1 MPRRIVAILAALTFA
16 PLVAEA
22 QSFRCIS
29 KDGKRYYGSTIPAE
43 CYGRPVEQ
51 LNAQGMVV
59 KRIDPEGGE
68 KERLAKQ
75 AADSKKREE
84 DAASREVARRNHALL
99 ATYTSEKDIDDARAR
114 SLAENTKATGEVES
128 TIQAVRKRH
137 SDYVTELDLHK
148 GKNEPPARL
157 RDDIKNAQD
166 ELKAQQN
173 LLEVKKR
180 EVEQIN
186 ARYDD
191 DKKRYVE
198 LSGKTAAD
206 RGVALGMDKGQTVSG
221 KGGSTLDQR
230 RNQLDAQ
237 RQAAK
242 DRAEV
247 ERLEREMEAA
257 RRRSRIQQQRSS
269 R

>member
-1 MPRRIVAILAALTFA
+1 MPRRVVAILAALTFA

-51 LNAQGMVV
+51 LNSQGMVV
-59 KRIDPEGGE
+59 KRIDPEGSE

-75 AADSKKREE
+75 AADAKKREE
-84 DAASREVARRNHALL
+84 DAASREVTRRNHALL
-99 ATYTSEKDIDDARAR
+99 ATYTSDKDIDDARGRA
-114 SLAENTKATGEVES
+114 LAENSKATREVES
-128 TIQAVRKRH
+128 SIEAIRKRY
-137 SDYVTELDLHK
+137 SDYEKELEFYK

-157 RDDIKNAQD
+157 RDDIKNAED
-166 ELKAQQN
+166 ELKAQQQ

-180 EVEQIN
+180 EVEHIN

-191 DKKRYVE
+191 DKKRYLE
-198 LSGKTAAD
+198 LSGQTAEQ

-221 KGGSTLDQR
+221 KGGRTSPR
-230 RNQLDAQ
+230 RF
-237 RQAAK
+237 
-242 DRAEV
+242 
-247 ERLEREMEAA
+247 
-257 RRRSRIQQQRSS
+257 
-269 R
+269 